1 MPKEPLEQQVVVRM
15 SSPLRAELE
24 VAAIEDRRPLA
35 ALVRNVLADYAAQRL
50 ASRQQGRVA
59 Q

>member
-1 MPKEPLEQQVVVRM
+1 MPKEPLEEQVVVRI

-24 VAAIEDRRPLA
+24 MAAIEDRRPLA
-35 ALVRNVLADYAAQRL
+35 ALVRNVLSDYAAQRQ
-50 ASRQQGRVA
+50 ASRGQGRAA

>member
-1 MPKEPLEQQVVVRM
+1 MPKEPLEKQIVVRI

-35 ALVRNVLADYAAQRL
+35 MLVRNVLADYAAQRQ
-50 ASRQQGRVA
+50 AVREQGRA
-59 Q
+59 AK